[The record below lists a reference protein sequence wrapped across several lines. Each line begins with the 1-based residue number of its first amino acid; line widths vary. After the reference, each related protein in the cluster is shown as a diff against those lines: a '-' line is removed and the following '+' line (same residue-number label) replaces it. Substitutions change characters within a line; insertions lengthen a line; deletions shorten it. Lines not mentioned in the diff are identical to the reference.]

1 MGECMHKYTKQAEKH
16 NFRLISVPEQVF
28 ILNMS
33 QFLATKLSK
42 TSRESGTTH
51 MHIVE
56 EGWIDPAIG
65 DKEYKRRVTR
75 EIVGGTNCLA

>member
-1 MGECMHKYTKQAEKH
+1 MGECMHKYAKQAEKH
-16 NFRLISVPEQVF
+16 NFRFIPVPEQVL

-33 QFLATKLSK
+33 QFLATKLSQ
-42 TSRESGTTH
+42 TARESGPAH

-65 DKEYKRRVTR
+65 NKEHKRRVTR
-75 EIVGGTNCLA
+75 QIVGGTNCLA